1 MYVLYVTLYCMY
13 NVCNISVLQ
22 LAEQHGV
29 ALCIVALCMHH
40 YVLYHLSIYNAL
52 QLAEQHGVQFF
63 ETSAWANEHVK
74 EPFEALAS
82 QILEDVRA
90 FITVLYESNFEYVTV

>member
-1 MYVLYVTLYCMY
+1 MRKEGEPG
-13 NVCNISVLQ
+13 NE
-22 LAEQHGV
+22 A
-29 ALCIVALCMHH
+29 IVALCMHH
-40 YVLYHLSIYNAL
+40 VLYHLSIYNVL

-63 ETSAWANEHVK
+63 ETSAWTNEHVK

-90 FITVLYESNFEYVTV
+90 FITFLYESKIFCVNVAYQCFKVVCMHCSTS